1 LSISLGPVGQ
11 GNSHSINNNEYI
23 EAQLIPAVG
32 GRCPSSWLCLA
43 KTPSAPK
50 LRLLL
55 TVKSTKQDALAQ
67 FSIGRVRS
75 LRAENHEA
83 HSASSE
89 GTLSPPGILYFAE
102 SRPKGEPGGKLVTMI
117 QAVEA
122 RPGAN
127 AAALPF

>member
-1 LSISLGPVGQ
+1 MLLIKTDMTIPYTSVFFELDCGYW
-11 GNSHSINNNEYI
+11 NA
-23 EAQLIPAVG
+23 EAEQ
-32 GRCPSSWLCLA
+32 LCLA

-83 HSASSE
+83 HGASSE
-89 GTLSPPGILYFAE
+89 GALSPPGILYFAE
-102 SRPKGEPGGKLVTMI
+102 SRPKGEPGGKRSEERRVGK
-117 QAVEA
+117 EC
-122 RPGAN
+122 RS
-127 AAALPF
+127 